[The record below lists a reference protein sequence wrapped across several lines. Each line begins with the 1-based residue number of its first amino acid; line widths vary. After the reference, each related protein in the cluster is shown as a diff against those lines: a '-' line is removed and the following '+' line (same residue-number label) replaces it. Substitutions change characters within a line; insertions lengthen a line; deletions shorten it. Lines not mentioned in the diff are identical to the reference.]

1 MSVSPVCSLEFFKRK
16 ARLLFNDE
24 ITTKTFRLYR
34 LPNGFKSV
42 DERVRIETEE
52 DFRVCLQLFQFPD
65 DFIPELFVWNFVDS
79 SPTKLPNVMMEG
91 EKTPSTVS
99 RNSNQAKICKIR
111 DNNTCLC
118 CKYVGTDGL
127 ALEAAH
133 LYEIQDHRKLKNESD
148 RLNKLRS
155 LSLLDINELRNLIT
169 MCKHCHTNFDAH
181 KIGIHPVDLRW
192 IIIDEL
198 RNGRL
203 APSSIEYSK
212 LHGGEVSFSSEA
224 AYSPPQPV
232 LFERETHFLACNLK
246 RGPQWYCHFCELVFS
261 GENGLEEKSM
271 HTAICQLAVVVDNI
285 LSI

>member
-1 MSVSPVCSLEFFKRK
+1 VSVSPECSLEVFKRK
-16 ARLLFNDE
+16 TRLLFNDE
-24 ITTKTFRLYR
+24 ITTQTFRLYR
-34 LPNGFKSV
+34 FPNGFKSV

-52 DFRVCLQLFQFPD
+52 DFRDCLQLFQFSD
-65 DFIPELFVWNFVDS
+65 DFFPELFVWNFVDS

-91 EKTPSTVS
+91 EKTPTTVS
-99 RNSNQAKICKIR
+99 RNSTQAKLCKIR
-111 DNNTCLC
+111 DNYTCLC

-133 LYEIQDHRKLKNESD
+133 LYEIQGHKILKTASD
-148 RLNKLRS
+148 KLNKLCS

-169 MCKHCHTNFDAH
+169 MCAHCHSNFDAH

-198 RNGRL
+198 RKGCL

-212 LHGGEVSFSSEA
+212 LHGGEVNFSS
-224 AYSPPQPV
+224 AYLPPQPV

-246 RGPQWYCHFCELVFS
+246 KRPPQWYCHFCELVFS

-271 HTAICQLAVVVDNI
+271 HTVICQLAVVVDNI
-285 LSI
+285 LFI